1 MSLRVRVAT
10 LDDTDG
16 VSALLAAS
24 YPVFM
29 KEAYDADV
37 LKPAIELMTRAQP
50 ALLESGTFYV
60 AETDSG
66 LIVGCGGWTRE
77 YPQDGTIQHGIGHL
91 RHFATHPDWAAQGI
105 GKALFE
111 HCKAQAHAAGIEH
124 FECLASLNA
133 VGFYEALGFIRIRQ
147 IEVAMGAEVRLPSMY
162 MRLSF

>member
-1 MSLRVRVAT
+1 MRNDAAEREHAMSFRIRVAT
-10 LDDTDG
+10 LYDAEG

-29 KEAYDADV
+29 KDAYDADV
-37 LKPAIELMTRAQP
+37 LKPAIALMTRAQP

-60 AETDSG
+60 AENDSG
-66 LIVGCGGWTRE
+66 L
-77 YPQDGTIQHGIGHL
+77 IGHL

-105 GKALFE
+105 GKAIFE